1 MVAVTPQTGPTGD
14 LVAQMDLDA
23 VQESGLIRHK
33 TTYSKKDMD
42 TQTFI
47 SKYRQAFGET
57 AELPLLFYYD
67 NEPVADT
74 DKINGCLFKGMDTA
88 RKGEGLS
95 LSAETIGCGGGKLY
109 TAFAPMPE
117 HVPGFVS
124 QKERYKASPE
134 DVITCIERLDI
145 RPATK
150 KYLNFIRIDRAKSF
164 EPMEGILF
172 FATPDMLSGLATWAF
187 FDNNAD
193 DAVSCIFGSGC
204 SSVVAQAV
212 RENRIGGRRT
222 FIGLLDPSVRPYV
235 ESNVLSFVIPAS
247 RFKEMCRTMD
257 RCCLFHTNAW
267 NKVKERITHNS

>member
-1 MVAVTPQTGPTGD
+1 M
-14 LVAQMDLDA
+14 LKQMY
-23 VQESGLIRHK
+23 IFTHK
-33 TTYSKKDMD
+33 TTYTEKDMD

-74 DKINGCLFKGMDTA
+74 EKINGCFFKGMDAA

-145 RPATK
+145 RPAAK
-150 KYLNFIRIDRAKSF
+150 KYLNFIRIDRVESF
-164 EPMEGILF
+164 EPMEGILNPWKGF
-172 FATPDMLSGLATWAF
+172 CFLPVPTCCQGWLPGHSSTIMPMMRSPAF
-187 FDNNAD
+187 
-193 DAVSCIFGSGC
+193 S
-204 SSVVAQAV
+204 AQAV
-212 RENRIGGRRT
+212 HQ
-222 FIGLLDPSVRPYV
+222 L
-235 ESNVLSFVIPAS
+235 
-247 RFKEMCRTMD
+247 
-257 RCCLFHTNAW
+257 
-267 NKVKERITHNS
+267 

>member
-1 MVAVTPQTGPTGD
+1 
-14 LVAQMDLDA
+14 
-23 VQESGLIRHK
+23 
-33 TTYSKKDMD
+33 MD

-117 HVPGFVS
+117 HVPGLVS

-150 KYLNFIRIDRAKSF
+150 NISISY
-164 EPMEGILF
+164 
-172 FATPDMLSGLATWAF
+172 GLT
-187 FDNNAD
+187 
-193 DAVSCIFGSGC
+193 
-204 SSVVAQAV
+204 AQ
-212 RENRIGGRRT
+212 R
-222 FIGLLDPSVRPYV
+222 
-235 ESNVLSFVIPAS
+235 VLSPWKEYCSLLLPTCCQDWQLGHSSTTTPMMRSPAFS
-247 RFKEMCRTMD
+247 VQAAHRSSPRP
-257 RCCLFHTNAW
+257 
-267 NKVKERITHNS
+267 

>member
-1 MVAVTPQTGPTGD
+1 
-14 LVAQMDLDA
+14 
-23 VQESGLIRHK
+23 
-33 TTYSKKDMD
+33 MD

-57 AELPLLFYYD
+57 TELPLLFYYD

-74 DKINGCLFKGMDTA
+74 DKINGCLFKGMNAA
-88 RKGEGLS
+88 RKGKGLS
-95 LSAETIGCGGGKLY
+95 LNAETIGCGGGKLY
-109 TAFAPMPE
+109 TAFAPMLE

-124 QKERYKASPE
+124 HKERYKASPE
-134 DVITCIERLDI
+134 DVMT
-145 RPATK
+145 
-150 KYLNFIRIDRAKSF
+150 SF

-212 RENRIGGRRT
+212 KENRTGGRRT
-222 FIGLLDPSVRPYV
+222 FIGLLDPSVRPHV

-247 RFKEMCRTMD
+247 RFKEMYQTMD
-257 RCCLFHTNAW
+257 RCCLFNTNAW

>member
-1 MVAVTPQTGPTGD
+1 
-14 LVAQMDLDA
+14 MD
-23 VQESGLIRHK
+23 I
-33 TTYSKKDMD
+33 
-42 TQTFI
+42 QTFI

-74 DKINGCLFKGMDTA
+74 EKINGCFFKGMDAA

-134 DVITCIERLDI
+134 DVIECIERLDI
-145 RPATK
+145 RPAAK
-150 KYLNFIRIDRAKSF
+150 KYLNFIRIDRVESF

-193 DAVSCIFGSGC
+193 DAVSCIFGSGWFRLLISC
-204 SSVVAQAV
+204 SPSRKRKQ
-212 RENRIGGRRT
+212 NRR
-222 FIGLLDPSVRPYV
+222 PSYVYRSARPFRAP
-235 ESNVLSFVIPAS
+235 L
-247 RFKEMCRTMD
+247 CRKQCAEFCSTLPCALM
-257 RCCLFHTNAW
+257 
-267 NKVKERITHNS
+267 

>member
-1 MVAVTPQTGPTGD
+1 
-14 LVAQMDLDA
+14 
-23 VQESGLIRHK
+23 
-33 TTYSKKDMD
+33 MD

-74 DKINGCLFKGMDTA
+74 DKINGCLFKGMNAA
-88 RKGEGLS
+88 RKGKGLS
-95 LSAETIGCGGGKLY
+95 LNAETIGCGGGKLY

-124 QKERYKASPE
+124 HKERYKASPE

-145 RPATK
+145 RPAAK
-150 KYLNFIRIDRAKSF
+150 KYLNFIRIDRVESF

-212 RENRIGGRRT
+212 KENRTGGRRT

-247 RFKEMCRTMD
+247 RFKEMYQTMD

-267 NKVKERITHNS
+267 NKVKERIIHNS

>member
-1 MVAVTPQTGPTGD
+1 
-14 LVAQMDLDA
+14 MD
-23 VQESGLIRHK
+23 I
-33 TTYSKKDMD
+33 
-42 TQTFI
+42 QTFI

-74 DKINGCLFKGMDTA
+74 EKINGCFFKGMDAA

-134 DVITCIERLDI
+134 DVIECIERLDI
-145 RPATK
+145 RPAAK
-150 KYLNFIRIDRAKSF
+150 KYLNFIRIDRVESF

-204 SSVVAQAV
+204 SSVVAQA
-212 RENRIGGRRT
+212 
-222 FIGLLDPSVRPYV
+222 
-235 ESNVLSFVIPAS
+235 LSFVIPAS
-247 RFKEMCRTMD
+247 RFKEMYRTMD
-257 RCCLFHTNAW
+257 RCCLFNTNAW
-267 NKVKERITHNS
+267 SKVKERISHSV

>member
-1 MVAVTPQTGPTGD
+1 
-14 LVAQMDLDA
+14 MDLDA

-42 TQTFI
+42 IQTFI

-74 DKINGCLFKGMDTA
+74 DKINGCLFKGMDAA

-124 QKERYKASPE
+124 QKERYKAS
-134 DVITCIERLDI
+134 R
-145 RPATK
+145 K
-150 KYLNFIRIDRAKSF
+150 
-164 EPMEGILF
+164 M
-172 FATPDMLSGLATWAF
+172 
-187 FDNNAD
+187 
-193 DAVSCIFGSGC
+193 
-204 SSVVAQAV
+204 
-212 RENRIGGRRT
+212 
-222 FIGLLDPSVRPYV
+222 
-235 ESNVLSFVIPAS
+235 
-247 RFKEMCRTMD
+247 
-257 RCCLFHTNAW
+257 
-267 NKVKERITHNS
+267 